1 MKAPL
6 PANEQERLE
15 ALLSYDILD
24 TEPEAEFDGMV
35 HLASSI
41 CETPIAVISLIDQDR
56 QWFKAIVGL
65 DAKETSRD
73 LAFCAHAILE
83 KEVMVVNDA
92 LQDPRF
98 ADNGLVTSEPKIRF
112 YAGAPLIT
120 SEGFPLGTICVIDRV
135 PRQLNDDQLL
145 ALKALASHI
154 ITQFELRRSHSQV
167 RQHLRELHQTQKV
180 LSTLINA
187 SPDFICFKDGEG
199 RWQTANK
206 SGLQLF
212 HLEGVDYQGKTDLEL
227 AENTHPIYQEAFR
240 TCVHSDELAWQTHTL
255 SRLEETIPLPEGGT
269 RSFDTYKIPLFND
282 DGSRHGL
289 VVLGRDITAR
299 KETEEKLRLAA
310 TIFEHSSE
318 AMLITDAD
326 NNIINVNPAFTQITG
341 YSVEEVIGMNP
352 RVLSSGRQ
360 DKTFYRDMW
369 RSLSKIGYWQGEVW
383 NRRKNGETFIE
394 WLTIN
399 LVFNEEGKVSHHLA
413 FFSDITEKK
422 QADELIWNH
431 ANFDHL
437 TQLPNRRLFR
447 DRLAQEIKMAD
458 RAKLGMALLF
468 IDLDHFKDVND
479 TLGHDAGDA
488 LLVEAA
494 RRISSCVRESDTVA
508 RLGGDEFT
516 VILSRIT
523 DEAHVERVAV
533 NIIHSLARP
542 FEQLGDDVTT
552 SASIGITFYP
562 TDSTDAGSLVKNA
575 DQAMYLSKNKGRNCH
590 SYFSESSKKTSA

>member
-1 MKAPL
+1 MKAPF
-6 PANEQERLE
+6 PDNEQERLE
-15 ALLSYDILD
+15 ALLSYNILD

-35 HLASSI
+35 QLASSI

-83 KEVMVVNDA
+83 DEVLVVNDA

-98 ADNGLVTSEPKIRF
+98 ADNGLVTSDPKIRF

-120 SEGFPLGTICVIDRV
+120 SDGFPLGTICVIDRV
-135 PRQLNDDQLL
+135 PRQLDADQLL

-154 ITQFELRRSHSQV
+154 ITQFELRKSHRQV
-167 RQHLRELHQTQKV
+167 KQHLRELHQTQKV

-212 HLEGVDYQGKTDLEL
+212 HLGGVDYQGKTDMEL
-227 AENTHPIYQEAFR
+227 AEDTHPIYQEAFR
-240 TCVHSDELAWQTHTL
+240 ACVHSDELAWQAHTL

-269 RSFDTYKIPLFND
+269 RNFDTYKIPLFND

-299 KETEEKLRLAA
+299 KEMEEKLRLAA

-341 YSVEEVIGMNP
+341 FSVEEVIGMNP
-352 RVLSSGRQ
+352 RMLSSGRQ
-360 DKTFYRDMW
+360 DPVFYRDMW

-383 NRRKNGETFIE
+383 NRRKNGEVFIE

-399 LVFNEEGKVSHHLA
+399 LVFNEEGKVTHHLA

-447 DRLAQEIKMAD
+447 DRLAQEIRMAD

-468 IDLDHFKDVND
+468 IDLDRFKEVND

-516 VILSRIT
+516 VILSRVT
-523 DEAHVERVAV
+523 DESHVERVAQ
-533 NIIHSLARP
+533 NIIHTLARP
-542 FEQLGDDVTT
+542 YEQLGDDITS

-562 TDSTDAGSLVKNA
+562 TDGADAGSLVKNA

-590 SYFSESSKKTSA
+590 SHFSELSKKAST

>member
-6 PANEQERLE
+6 PDNEQARLE

-35 HLASSI
+35 QLASSI
-41 CETPIAVISLIDQDR
+41 CETPIAVISLVDQDR

-73 LAFCAHAILE
+73 LAFCAHTILQND
-83 KEVMVVNDA
+83 VMVVNDA

-98 ADNGLVTSEPKIRF
+98 FDNGLVTSDPKIRF

-120 SEGFPLGTICVIDRV
+120 SDGLPLGTICVIDRV
-135 PRQLNDDQLL
+135 PRQLNADQLL
-145 ALKALASHI
+145 ALKALASHV
-154 ITQFELRRSHSQV
+154 ITQFELRKSHSKV
-167 RQHLRELHQTQKV
+167 RQQIRELHQTQKV

-187 SPDFICFKDGEG
+187 SPDFICFKDGVG

-212 HLEGVDYQGKTDLEL
+212 HLDGVDYQGKTDLEL
-227 AENTHPIYQEAFR
+227 AEHTHPIYKDAFR
-240 TCVHSDELAWQTHTL
+240 ACVHSDEIAWQAHTL
-255 SRLEETIPLPEGGT
+255 SRLEETVPLPEGGT

-326 NNIINVNPAFTQITG
+326 NKIINANPAFTQITG
-341 YSVEEVIGMNP
+341 FNVEEVAGLNP
-352 RVLSSGRQ
+352 RILSSGRQ
-360 DKTFYRDMW
+360 DKAFYRDMW
-369 RSLSKIGYWQGEVW
+369 RSLNKIGYWQGEVW

-399 LVFNEEGKVSHHLA
+399 LVFNEEGDVTHHLA

-447 DRLAQEIKMAD
+447 DRLTQEIKMAD

-494 RRISSCVRESDTVA
+494 RRISACVRESDTVA

-523 DEAHVERVAV
+523 DEGHVEKVAQ

-542 FEQLGDDVTT
+542 YEQLGENVT
-552 SASIGITFYP
+552 SPASIGITFYP
-562 TDSTDAGSLVKNA
+562 TDGTDAGSLIKNA

-590 SYFSESSKKTSA
+590 SYFSESNSKTSA